1 MPGPFNLRCSV
12 DALLL
17 SPRPVM
23 KLDHDLDM
31 WQVTTGGNAVVLAV
45 PEILIAIDTTCG
57 RGVDSPT
64 ATVGRSSKAA
74 RRRKGVGLAARGR
87 ASRVR
92 LFSSNKAARGRLVS
106 SSLVAPGDL
115 RRCVSNVGEVART
128 SEA

>member
-31 WQVTTGGNAVVLAV
+31 WQVTTGGNAVVLAM

-64 ATVGRSSKAA
+64 ATVGRSSKLPREGKALGWPHVRGHREIDCSRRIRRLAGGQFLA
-74 RRRKGVGLAARGR
+74 R
-87 ASRVR
+87 SPHRVI
-92 LFSSNKAARGRLVS
+92 
-106 SSLVAPGDL
+106 
-115 RRCVSNVGEVART
+115 
-128 SEA
+128 